1 MFFEQIINGLT
12 IGSIYALVA
21 IGYTLVFGVLE
32 LVNFA
37 NGSVYLLG
45 GYLALMTYLAW
56 VGISGCACCFR
67 SYAAVWSALALTS
80 LH

>member
-32 LVNFA
+32 LVNFQT
-37 NGSVYLLG
+37 
-45 GYLALMTYLAW
+45 ALYICWAA
-56 VGISGCACCFR
+56 ISP
-67 SYAAVWSALALTS
+67 
-80 LH
+80 

>member
-21 IGYTLVFGVLE
+21 IGYTLGFGVLE

-45 GYLALMTYLAW
+45 GYLDLMTYLAW
-56 VGISGCACCFR
+56 GGHFWLCLLLSKHLGR
-67 SYAAVWSALALTS
+67 HLEKM
-80 LH
+80 